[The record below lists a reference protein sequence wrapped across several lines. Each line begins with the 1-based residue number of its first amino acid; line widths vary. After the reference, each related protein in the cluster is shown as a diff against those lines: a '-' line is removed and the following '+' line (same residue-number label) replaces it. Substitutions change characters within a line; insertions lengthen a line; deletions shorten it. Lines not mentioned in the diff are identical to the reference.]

1 MFEEDRFEIEW
12 RSLDHVGPSGNTD
25 EIMVARLELVVAEYK
40 TLLSSLKILSVVSLF
55 ENFLIFIK
63 YIYSQVIFTL

>member
-12 RSLDHVGPSGNTD
+12 GSLDHVGPSGNTD

-55 ENFLIFIK
+55 ENF
-63 YIYSQVIFTL
+63 